1 MEVMP
6 NERPGILAIHESK
19 AVLAVRYYLYLRIY
33 FLAGSLLGHKAA
45 SSMPLSNMS
54 ILVE

>member
-6 NERPGILAIHESK
+6 NERPGILAIHKSK

-54 ILVE
+54 ILV

>member
-6 NERPGILAIHESK
+6 NEWPGILAIHKSK

-33 FLAGSLLGHKAA
+33 FLAGRLLGHKAA
-45 SSMPLSNMS
+45 RSMPLSNMS
-54 ILVE
+54 TLV